1 MFPNGNYFFVSWSYG
16 GGFNCPPSFENL
28 TGYSK
33 DEISLLPYKHHSL
46 TENGEEESIYNS
58 VIQLQYDESVNQI
71 VKTFKVIS
79 KEEKPIWFKEFISFD
94 KVNNNSFLSLLVDI
108 TDLKQKEIEY
118 NNVIELKTAQNVSK
132 DKLIAIISHDLRA
145 PFTSLLGFTEIL
157 LHEPNLGEEEKRE
170 YLNYIYD
177 ASKIQLQ
184 MVNDLLDWTRLQT
197 GAMKFEPQRIE
208 IKDVV
213 ENCISVLTGVAIRK
227 NIEIKA
233 EGGKGVFVNADE
245 RLITQA
251 VTNLL
256 SNAVK
261 FTPSGKKVKVEIGLF
276 KENMIEVIVKD
287 EGVGISESN
296 QMKLFKVES
305 KFSQMG
311 TAGEKGSGLGL
322 ALVKEIIEKHN
333 GKIWFYS
340 ELQKGSE
347 FHFTIPKADE
357 TILIVEESEDL
368 RIEYEKIFKN
378 KLPNFNT
385 KYCKTGFEAMNIILE
400 KIPSVIISY
409 HKMPLMNGLQLAS
422 SLRKKDIHNKVQVII
437 LADKLEDEDM
447 VEYKK
452 IKVENFINFNK
463 SSKEIAELV
472 SDIIS

>member
-1 MFPNGNYFFVSWSYG
+1 M
-16 GGFNCPPSFENL
+16 
-28 TGYSK
+28 
-33 DEISLLPYKHHSL
+33 
-46 TENGEEESIYNS
+46 
-58 VIQLQYDESVNQI
+58 QYDDSVNQI

-79 KEEKPIWFKEFISFD
+79 KEEKPIWFKEFISLD
-94 KVNNNSFLSLLVDI
+94 KVNNNSFFSLLVDI
-108 TDLKQKEIEY
+108 TDIKQKEIEF
-118 NNVIELKTAQNVSK
+118 NNIIEAKTVQNNSK
-132 DKLIAIISHDLRA
+132 DKLISIISHDLRA
-145 PFTSLLGFTEIL
+145 PFTSLLGFSEIL
-157 LHEPNLGEEEKRE
+157 LNEPNLGEEEKRE

-177 ASKIQLQ
+177 ASQIQLQ
-184 MVNDLLDWTRLQT
+184 MVNHLLDWTRLQT

-208 IKDVV
+208 IRDII

-227 NIEIKA
+227 NIEIKV

-245 RLITQA
+245 KLITQA
-251 VTNLL
+251 ITNLL

-261 FTPSGKKVKVEIGLF
+261 FTPGGKKIKVDIGLF

-305 KFSQMG
+305 KFSQIG

-322 ALVKEIIEKHN
+322 ALVKEIVDKHS

-347 FHFTIPKADE
+347 FHFTIPRADD
-357 TILIVEESEDL
+357 TILIVEEHEDL
-368 RIEYEKIFKN
+368 RKEYEKIFKI
-378 KLPNFNT
+378 KFPNFNIT
-385 KYCKTGFEAMNIILE
+385 YCKTGFEAMNFILE
-400 KIPSVIISY
+400 RIPSVIISY

-437 LADKLEDEDM
+437 LADKLNDDDI

-452 IKVENFINFNK
+452 IKVDNFINFNK
-463 SSKEIAELV
+463 SPKEIAELV
-472 SDIIS
+472 SGIIS